1 MKNILC
7 FGDSNTWGYDPATQ
21 TRFDNKTRWTGV
33 LQKEIG
39 DKFNII
45 EQGLNGRTTK
55 IDETLEHNFGYA
67 RKFRSSTDI
76 LPIIYESHSPLDL
89 LVIMLGTNDLKTN
102 FNRCPKMIADDMK
115 DICKLVLNSVYYSG
129 HPIVLISPTHINES
143 SNNLMDSFIGTKDYS
158 MSLAPLYEKIAE
170 NLGLFY
176 LDASKV
182 IFTNQID
189 GLHWDKYQHN
199 EFGRYLSKF
208 IKSSIF

>member
-39 DKFNII
+39 EKFNII

-76 LPIIYESHSPLDL
+76 LPIIYESHLPLDL

-102 FNRCPKMIADDMK
+102 FNRSPKMIADDMK
-115 DICKLVLNSVYYSG
+115 DICKLILNSVYYSG

-158 MSLAPLYEKIAE
+158 MSLAPLYKKIAE
-170 NLGLFY
+170 TLGLFY

-199 EFGRYLSKF
+199 EFGLYLSKF

>member
-102 FNRCPKMIADDMK
+102 FNRSPKVIADDMK
-115 DICKLVLNSVYYSG
+115 DICKLVLNNVYYSG

-158 MSLAPLYEKIAE
+158 MSLAPLYKKIAE
-170 NLGLFY
+170 TLGLFY

-182 IFTNQID
+182 ILTNQID

-199 EFGRYLSKF
+199 QFGLYLSKF

>member
-158 MSLAPLYEKIAE
+158 MSLAPLYKKIAE

-182 IFTNQID
+182 ICTNQID
-189 GLHWDKYQHN
+189 GLH
-199 EFGRYLSKF
+199 
-208 IKSSIF
+208 

>member
-1 MKNILC
+1 
-7 FGDSNTWGYDPATQ
+7 
-21 TRFDNKTRWTGV
+21 
-33 LQKEIG
+33 
-39 DKFNII
+39 
-45 EQGLNGRTTK
+45 
-55 IDETLEHNFGYA
+55 
-67 RKFRSSTDI
+67 
-76 LPIIYESHSPLDL
+76 
-89 LVIMLGTNDLKTN
+89 
-102 FNRCPKMIADDMK
+102 MIADDMK

-158 MSLAPLYEKIAE
+158 MSLAPLYKKIAE
-170 NLGLFY
+170 TLGLFY

-199 EFGRYLSKF
+199 EFGLYLSKF

>member
-76 LPIIYESHSPLDL
+76 LPIIYESH
-89 LVIMLGTNDLKTN
+89 
-102 FNRCPKMIADDMK
+102 
-115 DICKLVLNSVYYSG
+115 
-129 HPIVLISPTHINES
+129 
-143 SNNLMDSFIGTKDYS
+143 
-158 MSLAPLYEKIAE
+158 
-170 NLGLFY
+170 
-176 LDASKV
+176 
-182 IFTNQID
+182 
-189 GLHWDKYQHN
+189 
-199 EFGRYLSKF
+199 
-208 IKSSIF
+208 

>member
-76 LPIIYESHSPLDL
+76 LPIIYESHLPLDL

-102 FNRCPKMIADDMK
+102 FNRSPKMIADDMK

-158 MSLAPLYEKIAE
+158 MSLAPLYKKIAE
-170 NLGLFY
+170 TLGLFY

-182 IFTNQID
+182 VETNQID

-199 EFGRYLSKF
+199 EFGLYLSKF